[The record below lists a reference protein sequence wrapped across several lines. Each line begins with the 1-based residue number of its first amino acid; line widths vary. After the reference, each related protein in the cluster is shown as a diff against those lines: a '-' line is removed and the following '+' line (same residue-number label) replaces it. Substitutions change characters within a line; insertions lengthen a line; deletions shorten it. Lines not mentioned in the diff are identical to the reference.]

1 MAIDKF
7 FKVKQFLDS
16 VPSSLKSA
24 NEIYNFARNKYKQIM
39 GVFPDGI
46 DNIALKRGAAEMQE
60 TRNKVVKLDELTP
73 DPRVIQPK
81 GAKVDTMRAHENI
94 SGGSGYAEGDT
105 KYNADILGEEIAR
118 MRGLIDEGQ
127 DATDMDPKEYS
138 KIYDEAYSYLTAL
151 RMLNKKPPGKGEL
164 SVTIGGETKN
174 MTPEGIMNFLMK
186 SGKSADTNIG
196 TAPKTTKKKPKVDP
210 ELKKAEDQKQLFMDF
225 EGRIET
231 EPEMLARM
239 KKQNKEAIERL
250 KKKKEKDLSDKLKDL
265 PDDIDP
271 DAMADGGR
279 IGFSGGGAGF
289 AGDPMEGDKYVMSDI
304 PGSPQIPMGQFGPV
318 NVGIFGGGGFRKNEI
333 VPGVDMATT
342 DQTFGIMGQI
352 PIGDTGF
359 SIGGDYMKSRVN
371 ERFTGDR
378 IPGQVFKNVPVDSD
392 RFNIGINFRKQ
403 FKDGSKPKDP
413 SRRSFIKLMGGLA
426 ALPFVGKFFK
436 PAAKVVEK
444 AAPVVQE
451 GVKLG
456 FENFMLLVNKIKKL
470 GKDVTKTSGTKER
483 EKVTRYVTDNNEY
496 ELIEDL
502 STGDVRIVKDRMGG
516 TTIGDETFDTIN
528 DRSVLDYRSPKSF
541 YNNQTKKGGETLAEY
556 DEVKEVANRD
566 GTFDDFD
573 EIDDFAVQEMLEEI
587 GKKPIKK
594 AGGGLAY
601 MLGE

>member
-1 MAIDKF
+1 
-7 FKVKQFLDS
+7 
-16 VPSSLKSA
+16 
-24 NEIYNFARNKYKQIM
+24 
-39 GVFPDGI
+39 
-46 DNIALKRGAAEMQE
+46 
-60 TRNKVVKLDELTP
+60 
-73 DPRVIQPK
+73 
-81 GAKVDTMRAHENI
+81 
-94 SGGSGYAEGDT
+94 
-105 KYNADILGEEIAR
+105 
-118 MRGLIDEGQ
+118 
-127 DATDMDPKEYS
+127 
-138 KIYDEAYSYLTAL
+138 
-151 RMLNKKPPGKGEL
+151 
-164 SVTIGGETKN
+164 
-174 MTPEGIMNFLMK
+174 
-186 SGKSADTNIG
+186 
-196 TAPKTTKKKPKVDP
+196 
-210 ELKKAEDQKQLFMDF
+210 
-225 EGRIET
+225 
-231 EPEMLARM
+231 
-239 KKQNKEAIERL
+239 
-250 KKKKEKDLSDKLKDL
+250 
-265 PDDIDP
+265 
-271 DAMADGGR
+271 
-279 IGFSGGGAGF
+279 
-289 AGDPMEGDKYVMSDI
+289 
-304 PGSPQIPMGQFGPV
+304 
-318 NVGIFGGGGFRKNEI
+318 
-333 VPGVDMATT
+333 
-342 DQTFGIMGQI
+342 
-352 PIGDTGF
+352 
-359 SIGGDYMKSRVN
+359 MKSRVN

>member
-1 MAIDKF
+1 MNKIEFLKF
-7 FKVKQFLDS
+7 LANAPKNLKGYSELLD
-16 VPSSLKSA
+16 
-24 NEIYNFARNKYKQIM
+24 YARNFYKQVT
-39 GVFPDGI
+39 GVFPEGI
-46 DNIALKRGAAEMQE
+46 DNISIKQAVKEIANQRDPK
-60 TRNKVVKLDELTP
+60 KVVPFPKGGKDKLDP
-73 DPRVIQPK
+73 FKPR
-81 GAKVDTMRAHENI
+81 
-94 SGGSGYAEGDT
+94 SGEFGITVLDDAGKPVKT
-105 KYNADILGEEIAR
+105 TRGE
-118 MRGLIDEGQ
+118 
-127 DATDMDPKEYS
+127 
-138 KIYDEAYSYLTAL
+138 
-151 RMLNKKPPGKGEL
+151 
-164 SVTIGGETKN
+164 
-174 MTPEGIMNFLMK
+174 TPEGIMEFLMK

-413 SRRSFIKLMGGLA
+413 SKRSFLKLMGGLA
-426 ALPFVGKFFK
+426 AIPFIGKYFK
-436 PAAKVVEK
+436 PAAKIAEK
-444 AAPVVQE
+444 AAPVIEE
-451 GVKLG
+451 GTKLG
-456 FENFMLLVNKIKKL
+456 FENFMLLVDKIKRL

-483 EKVTRYVTDNNEY
+483 EKVTRYTTDNNEY